1 MELVPTKKRLGRLY
15 EAKQEGDDITVHI
28 KVTTT
33 ARQNFPEL
41 KPGFKVRA
49 GCEQKAKQ
57 LQLINSNLQLNCCL
71 SEFLRVF

>member
-33 ARQNFPEL
+33 SRQNFPEL
-41 KPGFKVRA
+41 KPGFKELVVNR
-49 GCEQKAKQ
+49 KR
-57 LQLINSNLQLNCCL
+57 NNCN
-71 SEFLRVF
+71 